1 MHLRAV
7 GARQHKNLWMV
18 DLNTGATQQLNH
30 LPAGFDVR
38 DIDISPD
45 GGEALLER
53 AQTRSDVVM
62 TDRSAL

>member
-1 MHLRAV
+1 
-7 GARQHKNLWMV
+7 MV

-38 DIDISPD
+38 DIDIPPD